1 RESKPCHGPGHSLP
15 ERSDSRPRK
24 RNLGSPTRT
33 RAGHGRLLV
42 SEPRLLLRQW
52 LSQYVIPTLERSES
66 ERDLTTDG
74 TTNAANGNMSPQA
87 APFSTFPEIIPG
99 DAQFQYMDIGTSIS
113 TKLYPQANELMLDV
127 KADIS
132 NVAGASGESQSSRPI
147 VRQMVIAGSMRL
159 IPGEPLVIGS
169 VDDPSSTHTFQLEV
183 TATKI

>member
-1 RESKPCHGPGHSLP
+1 
-15 ERSDSRPRK
+15 
-24 RNLGSPTRT
+24 
-33 RAGHGRLLV
+33 
-42 SEPRLLLRQW
+42 
-52 LSQYVIPTLERSES
+52 
-66 ERDLTTDG
+66 
-74 TTNAANGNMSPQA
+74 MSPQA